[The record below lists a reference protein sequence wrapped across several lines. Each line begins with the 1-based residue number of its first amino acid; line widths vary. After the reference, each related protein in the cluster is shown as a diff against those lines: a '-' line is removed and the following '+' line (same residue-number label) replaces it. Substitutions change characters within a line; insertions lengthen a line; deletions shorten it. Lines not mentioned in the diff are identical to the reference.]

1 MFCILLIVL
10 LAIRI
15 RQFVKARLINP
26 SRVLATCAYI
36 TVIVFLVILSMLSS
50 GVGFDDH
57 RVCSS
62 LINVCLAFYGLVK
75 VTLYFFMAERVHTV
89 RSVELTRR
97 QDKLWLATI
106 LIISGGL
113 SGMVVVANRNSNHEL
128 SPSGLCKVG
137 VPATTTIGMILFD
150 LVVNFWLI
158 GLFIYFLRPTLKLQ
172 AQFSAAA
179 GHQPTLTQRLF
190 NITLARV
197 DHEFGTGN
205 LHMGSIMHT
214 PEAEP
219 TEFISGSEL
228 LEVSENGGDKLSTV
242 STTHDFEHRKRL
254 PTAPPLP
261 LRLPRQKGRNAD
273 LDVFDMLDD
282 DEATFGNIVSNDT
295 SRQPSFGIK
304 QGDATQQLPPKHSQL
319 NRLVKRN
326 LLGTIILF
334 APIVINVST
343 FWIEKG
349 YEPAWLCASI
359 CSFDV
364 FGSVAVL
371 HWLTSTAGETE

>member
-1 MFCILLIVL
+1 MFCTLLIVL

-26 SRVLATCAYI
+26 SRVLATCAYV

-128 SPSGLCKVG
+128 SPSGFCKVG

-158 GLFIYFLRPTLKLQ
+158 GLFIYFLRPTMKLQ

-179 GHQPTLTQRLF
+179 GHQPTLTQRMF
-190 NITLARV
+190 NITLARG

-214 PEAEP
+214 PENEP
-219 TEFISGSEL
+219 TEFISASDL
-228 LEVSENGGDKLSTV
+228 LDASENGGDKLSTA
-242 STTHDFEHRKRL
+242 STTHELESSNRV
-254 PTAPPLP
+254 PAAPPLP
-261 LRLPRQKGRNAD
+261 LRLPRCEGRDAD
-273 LDVFDMLDD
+273 LNVFDMLDD
-282 DEATFGNIVSNDT
+282 DEATFGNAVSNDT
-295 SRQPSFGIK
+295 SRQASFGIK
-304 QGDATQQLPPKHSQL
+304 HDAAQQLPPKHSQL

-334 APIVINVST
+334 APIIINVST

-371 HWLTSTAGETE
+371 HWLTSTAGETD